1 MKFENKREYLDFYAW
16 AMARAGKDFMDRIRP
31 AVLMPV
37 PMHPGKRRE
46 RGFDQSRILAE
57 KLGKLTGIS
66 VDARSLTRNRF
77 TLPQKDLDVRER
89 KRNLRGA
96 FSVKK
101 GSLLREPV
109 LLIDDIY
116 TTGATMDEIAR
127 TLENEGIKRI
137 YFLALCTGK
146 GK

>member
-1 MKFENKREYLDFYAW
+1 M
-16 AMARAGKDFMDRIRP
+16 
-31 AVLMPV
+31 
-37 PMHPGKRRE
+37 
-46 RGFDQSRILAE
+46 
-57 KLGKLTGIS
+57 
-66 VDARSLTRNRF
+66 
-77 TLPQKDLDVRER
+77 
-89 KRNLRGA
+89 
-96 FSVKK
+96 KK